1 VNAAVFHPSAR
12 AELDESAVFYES
24 RLRGLG
30 ARFGASVEEA
40 VQRINDRPAAG
51 TPLGGECRKQIVAGF
66 PFSVIY
72 RVWQDH
78 VFVVAIAHQHRRPGY
93 WQRRR
98 DHR

>member
-1 VNAAVFHPSAR
+1 MNEAVFHPSAR
-12 AELDESAVFYES
+12 AELDESAIFYES

-30 ARFGASVEEA
+30 TRFAASVEDA
-40 VQRINDRPAAG
+40 VERIADSPAAG
-51 TPLGGECRKQIVAGF
+51 APLGGEYRKRIVAGF

-72 RVWQDH
+72 RVWEDH

-93 WQRRR
+93 WLGRR